1 MERTQCATITFVGHS
16 GFMIE
21 ICNKLLVFD
30 YFIDESNVV
39 KSIDLSRYSAV
50 YVLVSHSHH
59 DHFNPEIFKLF
70 PNATFVIANEVKRH
84 CRRIHFPEGTIFM
97 KSNSAICNNGIS
109 INAFSSTDV
118 GVSFCVTISGKK
130 IFHAGDLNNWHWAD
144 ESTPQ
149 EVRKAEGDYMSILR
163 DIKTVTDTFQIAMF
177 PVDARIGSDYF
188 RGAKQFAENFHVVHF
203 FPMHFTGFTEEAFCF
218 DKYANK
224 QEGIYHNLSL
234 AGESITINI

>member
-1 MERTQCATITFVGHS
+1 MERTQCATVTFVGHS

-21 ICNKLLVFD
+21 ICRKLLVFD
-30 YFIDESNVV
+30 YFIDESNVA
-39 KSIDLSRYSAV
+39 KSIDISRYDGV
-50 YVLVSHSHH
+50 YVFVSHSHH

-84 CRRIHFPEGTIFM
+84 CRWANFPESTIFM
-97 KSNSAICNNGIS
+97 KSNSEISINDIS

-118 GVSFCVTISGKK
+118 GVSFCVTISGSK

-149 EVRKAEGDYMSILR
+149 EIRKAEGDYQAILR
-163 DIKTVTDTFQIAMF
+163 DIKAVTDTFQIAMF

-188 RGAKQFAENFHVVHF
+188 RGAKQFTENFHIGHF
-203 FPMHFTGFTEEAFCF
+203 FPMHFTGFTEEAFRF
-218 DKYANK
+218 EKYANK
-224 QEGIYHNLSL
+224 QEGKYHNLSTP
-234 AGESITINI
+234 GQSVSINT